1 MSIEAIIEALRTA
14 HESNDWDVVKE
25 LIETLRYE
33 GENDEDDFSE
43 YLDDY
48 EDN

>member
-1 MSIEAIIEALRTA
+1 MSIEAIIGALRSALETK
-14 HESNDWDVVKE
+14 DWDLIKE

-33 GENDEDDFSE
+33 GENDESDFSE

>member
-1 MSIEAIIEALRTA
+1 MSVEAIIEALRTA
-14 HESNDWDVVKE
+14 LESNDWDVVKE

-33 GENDEDDFSE
+33 GENDDDDFSE